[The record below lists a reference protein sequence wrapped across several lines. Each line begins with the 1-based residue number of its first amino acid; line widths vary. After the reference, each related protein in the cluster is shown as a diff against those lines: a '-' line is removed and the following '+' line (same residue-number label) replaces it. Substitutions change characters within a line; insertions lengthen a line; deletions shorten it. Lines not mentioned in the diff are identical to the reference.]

1 MDKEE
6 KAGYKVWLLQFKK
19 VHWHGGRRGGRGLR
33 SSCCSSNSAD
43 IFSAPHPL
51 LHHFPQHCCGHR
63 RKFAPMPKQETINW
77 EIQSRLDNSQ
87 KLWNIEGLYQ
97 NTNISPLYTAVV
109 LAAIYCPPLLLSI
122 IPHWFPASLITG
134 SPFTLLCLSV
144 LKFTFL
150 AGTEG
155 KRKLSTWRIFF
166 AKKWLGGLQLGFR
179 SLSRQGTHGM
189 GSLSGYWSPAKTSWA
204 NTLQPSKFWHTTSG
218 LVKQ

>member
-1 MDKEE
+1 M
-6 KAGYKVWLLQFKK
+6 
-19 VHWHGGRRGGRGLR
+19 GGRRGRGLR

-87 KLWNIEGLYQ
+87 KLWNIEGLFQ
-97 NTNISPLYTAVV
+97 NTKYLTSICCCCPRCYLLPSSSPLNHS
-109 LAAIYCPPLLLSI
+109 PLV
-122 IPHWFPASLITG
+122 P
-134 SPFTLLCLSV
+134 
-144 LKFTFL
+144 TFL
-150 AGTEG
+150 YHWKSFHSSLSLRAQIHILGWNRG
-155 KRKLSTWRIFF
+155 KRKIKYMKIFF

-218 LVKQ
+218 LVKP